1 MQLHIGGMMFNTTS
15 RKGIKRK
22 DLPSPKIVD
31 FDACSSYEDIV
42 MKGKEL
48 FFPQESDNFDA
59 YSLAG
64 SSGVPFDIAD
74 KENWVLG
81 DFLKEHGFQPSKLRL
96 YILYNPISLVIRS

>member
-1 MQLHIGGMMFNTTS
+1 MFNTTS

-31 FDACSSYEDIV
+31 FDAGSSYEDIV

-59 YSLAG
+59 YSLTG
-64 SSGVPFDIAD
+64 SSGVLVD
-74 KENWVLG
+74 KENWILG
-81 DFLKEHGFQPSKLRL
+81 DFFEGAWVSTQQAAPVHTVQSK
-96 YILYNPISLVIRS
+96 